1 MTFKNDIR
9 MFEKAI
15 ELHNHYVEIIKA
27 SEATG
32 NWTLQD
38 MFQPLPTLFA
48 KHSVEKGG
56 NMMGLDR
63 FNETLVC
70 MCFLR
75 PRECP

>member
-1 MTFKNDIR
+1 

-15 ELHNHYVEIIKA
+15 ELHNTYVGIINSSA
-27 SEATG
+27 ATG

-38 MFQPLPTLFA
+38 MFQPLPALFA
-48 KHSVEKGG
+48 KHSVAKGG

-70 MCFLR
+70 TYCAAHYLH
-75 PRECP
+75 